1 MREITERANETQMSL
16 RRDLSVYS
24 VDKRWL
30 RLPNGEPVPDD
41 GNFDC
46 ENALD
51 FEVEIVSKDE
61 FVQAARNKLGLPDD
75 EEHGDSV
82 ESQLVDI
89 LSSVHAI
96 VYETVTE
103 ALSTGILFNK
113 LNEAMKIH
121 NYEHGS
127 ISVGIDQ
134 RLKGLDF
141 NYLNAQSCRV
151 LNRLSAKIQSE
162 FSDVDQVL
170 DQDKLKESVQVLFL
184 GKIEE
189 TKRPETQKI
198 DSLKFRSRLLDASL
212 IKGQN
217 PLSNLE
223 KFLFNQ
229 SQVISIDFITAV
241 IQQFLTSEQL
251 QSFGQRKRKLTELEA
266 HGLD

>member
-1 MREITERANETQMSL
+1 MSL

-51 FEVEIVSKDE
+51 FEIEIVSKDE

-75 EEHGDSV
+75 QELGDSL

-103 ALSTGILFNK
+103 ALSTGIIFNK

-127 ISVGIDQ
+127 V
-134 RLKGLDF
+134 
-141 NYLNAQSCRV
+141 
-151 LNRLSAKIQSE
+151 
-162 FSDVDQVL
+162 
-170 DQDKLKESVQVLFL
+170 
-184 GKIEE
+184 
-189 TKRPETQKI
+189 
-198 DSLKFRSRLLDASL
+198 
-212 IKGQN
+212 
-217 PLSNLE
+217 
-223 KFLFNQ
+223 
-229 SQVISIDFITAV
+229 
-241 IQQFLTSEQL
+241 
-251 QSFGQRKRKLTELEA
+251 
-266 HGLD
+266 

>member
-75 EEHGDSV
+75 EELGGDSL

-103 ALSTGILFNK
+103 ALSTGIIFNK
-113 LNEAMKIH
+113 LNVFH
-121 NYEHGS
+121 
-127 ISVGIDQ
+127 
-134 RLKGLDF
+134 
-141 NYLNAQSCRV
+141 RV
-151 LNRLSAKIQSE
+151 
-162 FSDVDQVL
+162 
-170 DQDKLKESVQVLFL
+170 
-184 GKIEE
+184 
-189 TKRPETQKI
+189 
-198 DSLKFRSRLLDASL
+198 
-212 IKGQN
+212 
-217 PLSNLE
+217 
-223 KFLFNQ
+223 
-229 SQVISIDFITAV
+229 
-241 IQQFLTSEQL
+241 
-251 QSFGQRKRKLTELEA
+251 
-266 HGLD
+266 H